1 MTAERGYNDLN
12 SAKNQNNFKKN
23 NIVIREDKIKERREE
38 NFKVFKLLYG
48 TSSMAQMVEKKICL
62 QCWRPRFDPWVEKVR
77 WRREWLPTP
86 VFLPGESHEQRIQ
99 D

>member
-38 NFKVFKLLYG
+38 NFKVFKLKG
-48 TSSMAQMVEKKICL
+48 
-62 QCWRPRFDPWVEKVR
+62 
-77 WRREWLPTP
+77 LPSARQ
-86 VFLPGESHEQRIQ
+86 ES
-99 D
+99 

>member
-38 NFKVFKLLYG
+38 NFKVFIALFESRTL
-48 TSSMAQMVEKKICL
+48 C
-62 QCWRPRFDPWVEKVR
+62 
-77 WRREWLPTP
+77 
-86 VFLPGESHEQRIQ
+86 FL
-99 D
+99 